1 MRDFSFVKKHIL
13 LISLL
18 GLLGFAC
25 LLFVDAA
32 YQHSTKSY
40 HLTHLTTEEKIQK
53 VNKALEAVEIGDLL
67 LEVDD
72 VLKGQDEGD
81 GNTLI
86 CSERLFPVLC
96 RFAREFGYAAAT
108 WKKCHLPYYGYVL
121 ALVRPFRGDDT
132 DAVCIMP
139 ANVRPGSLV
148 VEDRHV
154 WISNRILVV
163 FGFKGCSAWCD
174 DATEWGHEG
183 QTLVIRSM

>member
-1 MRDFSFVKKHIL
+1 MRDFSFVNEHFL

-18 GLLGFAC
+18 VLLGGVC

-40 HLTHLTTEEKIQK
+40 HLTHLTTEEKIQR
-53 VNKALEAVEIGDLL
+53 VNKALEAVEMGDLL

-72 VLKGQDEGD
+72 VLKRQDEGD
-81 GNTLI
+81 VNMLLGLR
-86 CSERLFPVLC
+86 RLFPVLH
-96 RFAREFGYAAAT
+96 RFCWGFGFAAAT
-108 WKKCHLPYYGYVL
+108 WKKYHLPHYGYVL
-121 ALVRPFRGDDT
+121 ALVRPFRGEDT

-148 VEDRHV
+148 VDDRHV

-163 FGFKGCSAWCD
+163 FGFKGCSGWCD
-174 DATEWGHEG
+174 DVAE
-183 QTLVIRSM
+183 

>member
-18 GLLGFAC
+18 GLLGAAC
-25 LLFVDAA
+25 LLFGDAA
-32 YQHSTKSY
+32 YQHLTKSY
-40 HLTHLTTEEKIQK
+40 HLTHLTTDEKIQK
-53 VNKALEAVEIGDLL
+53 VNKALEVVEIGDLL

-72 VLKGQDEGD
+72 LLKRQDEGD
-81 GNTLI
+81 VNMLLG
-86 CSERLFPVLC
+86 SKRLFPVLH
-96 RFAREFGYAAAT
+96 RFSWGFRYAAAT
-108 WKKCHLPYYGYVL
+108 WKKYHLPHYGYVL
-121 ALVRPFRGDDT
+121 ALVRPFRGEDT

-148 VEDRHV
+148 VDDRHV

-174 DATEWGHEG
+174 DVAE
-183 QTLVIRSM
+183 

>member
-18 GLLGFAC
+18 GLLVGAC
-25 LLFVDAA
+25 LLFVHAA
-32 YQHSTKSY
+32 YHHSTKWY

-53 VNKALEAVEIGDLL
+53 VNKALEAVEIGDML

-72 VLKGQDEGD
+72 VLKRQDEGD
-81 GNTLI
+81 INMLLG
-86 CSERLFPVLC
+86 SRRLFPVLH
-96 RFAREFGYAAAT
+96 RFFWGFHFAAAR
-108 WKKCHLPYYGYVL
+108 WEKYHLPHYGDVL
-121 ALVRPFRGDDT
+121 ALVRPFRGEDT

-148 VEDRHV
+148 VDDRHV

-174 DATEWGHEG
+174 DVAE
-183 QTLVIRSM
+183 